1 MGYDIVLYIFML
13 LFFFFFVY
21 TKEAKPQSS
30 NVKGI
35 LGQ

>member
-13 LFFFFFVY
+13 LFFFFVY